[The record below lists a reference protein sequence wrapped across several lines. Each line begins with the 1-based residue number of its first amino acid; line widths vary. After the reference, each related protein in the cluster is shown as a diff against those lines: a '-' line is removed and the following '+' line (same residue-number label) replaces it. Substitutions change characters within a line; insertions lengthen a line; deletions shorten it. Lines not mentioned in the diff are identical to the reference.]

1 MQECGDNLNDVGSP
15 PDELAKLFADCA
27 LAEQLREPLASLPGD
42 WTEKKGVNAANP
54 SAWAQRFKRF
64 TEWVLDRSE
73 TRLVVVAHHGV
84 LFEALGIRLD
94 NCEVAEFSLSRGEGW
109 KVVKRAPGR
118 GEGEGEGSAAASR
131 PFPTGK
137 PPVLRPD
144 GMIGR
149 PYTAR
154 VSEMLK
160 AMIPLTVIVA
170 VLLAVVLGA
179 EQQQGGGAAR

>member
-1 MQECGDNLNDVGSP
+1 VQECGDHLNDVGSP

-109 KVVKRAPGR
+109 KVVKRAPV
-118 GEGEGEGSAAASR
+118 
-131 PFPTGK
+131 PTGK